1 MLITVDIGGTKTLI
15 AAFSKDGTEGEQHR
29 FATLK
34 DTASYITELS
44 HFLTE
49 TYDLSEVE
57 GISIAVPGI
66 VKDGVAVICKNLGW
80 ENFDIAAELKQ
91 LINVPIWVENDANLA
106 GLAEA
111 HSLESPAQKCLYITV
126 STGIG
131 TGFIF
136 NGAIEPL
143 LSDSEGGRM
152 LFEHNGTTDEWENFA
167 SGRAIRAKY
176 NMFARDITDPHKWEN
191 IAHNIARGLL
201 AIIPLTQPEVIVIG
215 GSIGTYFS
223 RYEAALQNELQ
234 ALPSH
239 IPAPRIVQ
247 AKNPEEAVIYGCKL
261 YADTTPPSHT

>member
-15 AAFSKDGTEGEQHR
+15 AGFSKDGTEGTQHR

-34 DTASYITELS
+34 DTTSYITELS

-66 VKDGVAVICKNLGW
+66 VKNGVAVICKNLGW
-80 ENFDIAAELKQ
+80 ENFDIATELRQ
-91 LINVPIWVENDANLA
+91 LVNVPIWVENDANLA

-111 HSLESPAQKCLYITV
+111 HSLETPVQKCLYITV

-131 TGFIF
+131 TGYIF

-143 LSDSEGGRM
+143 LSNSEGGRM
-152 LFEHNGTTDEWENFA
+152 MLNHNGVVDEWENFA
-167 SGRAIRAKY
+167 SGRVIRDTY
-176 NMFARDITDPHKWEN
+176 NMFARDITDPQIWAR
-191 IAHNIARGLL
+191 IAHNIAQGLL

-215 GSIGTYFS
+215 GSIGTYFD
-223 RYEAALQNELQ
+223 RYEAALQEELR
-234 ALPSH
+234 ALPEH
-239 IPAPRIVQ
+239 IPAPRIIQ
-247 AKNPEEAVIYGCKL
+247 AKNPEEAVIYGCKI
-261 YADTTPPSHT
+261 YAETTPPSHS